1 MHPLFRATPIA
12 LAVAAGSVWSQGVVI
27 SGIADAAGRSVSNEG
42 RGSVKSLV
50 SGGNST
56 SRIIIRGT
64 EDLGGG
70 LSAGFHLEHGILLDV
85 GNPASTTQFWD
96 RRSTLS
102 LSGKAW
108 GEMRAGRDFVP
119 SYVNWSRYDPFS
131 YVGVAGSNN
140 LVSATPQ
147 GPIRSTYGTAPN
159 TTVRSSNTLQWFMP
173 SGWGGLE
180 GGILVA
186 PGEGGVAAS
195 GQAKVQGAR
204 VGYATKTWAV
214 STAHTRSENDLT
226 AAGGAFTDQ
235 ALGGSVDFGMV
246 RVSAVQRRF
255 KQNLSKQTNTLL
267 GAWIPIGLHEIKL
280 SWVKA
285 DLSGR
290 VGAATIDANDAS
302 QIGLGYVYNLSKR
315 TVLYGSF
322 SRLDNKGAATFVV
335 PGGPAGMAG
344 GGTSSGYEVGM
355 RMGF

>member
-1 MHPLFRATPIA
+1 MHPLFRTTPIA
-12 LAVAAGSVWSQGVVI
+12 LAVAVGSAWSQGVVI
-27 SGIADAAGRSVSNEG
+27 SGIADAAGRWVSNEG
-42 RGSVKSLV
+42 RGSMKSMI

-56 SRIIIRGT
+56 SRLIFRGT

-70 LSAGFHLEHGILLDV
+70 MSAGFHLEHGILLDV
-85 GNPASTTQFWD
+85 GNPATTQFWD
-96 RRSTLS
+96 RRSTVS
-102 LSGKAW
+102 LSGQAW
-108 GEMRAGRDFVP
+108 GEMRLGRDFVP

-147 GPIRSTYGTAPN
+147 GPIRATYGTAPN
-159 TTVRSSNTLQWFMP
+159 TTVRSSNAFQWIMP
-173 SGWGGLE
+173 GHWGGLE
-180 GGILVA
+180 GGVLVA
-186 PGEGGVAAS
+186 PGEGGVAAN

-204 VGYATKTWAV
+204 VGYLTKSWGASV
-214 STAHTRSENDLT
+214 AHTRSENDLT

-290 VGAATIDANDAS
+290 VDTATIDANDAS

-315 TVLYGSF
+315 TVLYGSY
-322 SRLDNKGAATFVV
+322 SRIDNKGAATFAV
-335 PGGPAGMAG
+335 PGGPAGLAG

>member
-1 MHPLFRATPIA
+1 MNSMFRLMPIA
-12 LAVAAGSVWSQGVVI
+12 LALAAGSAWSQGVVI
-27 SGIADAAGRSVSNEG
+27 SGIADAAARSVSNEG
-42 RGSVKSLV
+42 RGSVKSQV
-50 SGGNST
+50 SGSNST
-56 SRIIIRGT
+56 SRLIFRAT

-70 LSAGFHLEHGILLDV
+70 MSAGVHLEHGISLDT
-85 GNPASTTQFWD
+85 GTPASATQFFD
-96 RRSTLS
+96 RRSTVS
-102 LSGKAW
+102 LSGQTW
-108 GEMRAGRDFVP
+108 GEVRLGRDFVP

-147 GPIRSTYGTAPN
+147 GPIRATYGTAPN
-159 TTVRSSNTLQWFMP
+159 TTVRSNNTFQWFMP
-173 SGWGGLE
+173 GNWGGLE
-180 GGILVA
+180 GGVLLA
-186 PGEGGVAAS
+186 PGEGGVAAN

-204 VGYATKTWAV
+204 VGYLTKQWGASV
-214 STAHTRSENDLT
+214 AHTRSENDLT

-255 KQNLSKQTNTLL
+255 KQDQAKQTNTLL

-290 VGAATIDANDAS
+290 VGATAIDANDAS
-302 QIGLGYVYNLSKR
+302 QIGLGYVYNVSKR
-315 TVLYGSF
+315 TVLYGSY
-322 SRLDNKGAATFVV
+322 SRIDNKGAATFVV
-335 PGGPAGMAG
+335 PGGPSGMAG